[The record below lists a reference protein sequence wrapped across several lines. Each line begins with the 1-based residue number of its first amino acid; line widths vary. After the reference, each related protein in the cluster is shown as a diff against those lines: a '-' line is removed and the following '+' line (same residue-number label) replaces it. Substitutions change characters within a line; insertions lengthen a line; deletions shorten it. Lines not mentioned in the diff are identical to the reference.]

1 MFLSENNLC
10 NGYAVTMC
18 LNDSNF
24 PVTRCPKVLALL
36 QLVRSWDVTNCQFC
50 LQAEPD
56 RLTGPG
62 WALHLDAMWKKT
74 SRSREGYLKK
84 KTRGAVLIMQK
95 ATWQLSFNFLC
106 FLDCPHILIMHSLIF
121 SWKDCGKNGSIVAII
136 GSIDTEEIEKL
147 GINWMNIYQRRRN
160 PVTLQTRMSRLPV
173 FLVRFICFSTGWPVR
188 DMIILISCLY
198 WQQIELSVR

>member
-84 KTRGAVLIMQK
+84 KNKGCSTNYAKSNL
-95 ATWQLSFNFLC
+95 ATFIQFSLFSGLPAYFDYAFADLLLKGLWQEWI
-106 FLDCPHILIMHSLIF
+106 DCRNY
-121 SWKDCGKNGSIVAII
+121 WKHR
-136 GSIDTEEIEKL
+136 
-147 GINWMNIYQRRRN
+147 QRRNWKTRHQLN
-160 PVTLQTRMSRLPV
+160 EHLPTPAESCCFTDPNEQTARVSR
-173 FLVRFICFSTGWPVR
+173 
-188 DMIILISCLY
+188 
-198 WQQIELSVR
+198 